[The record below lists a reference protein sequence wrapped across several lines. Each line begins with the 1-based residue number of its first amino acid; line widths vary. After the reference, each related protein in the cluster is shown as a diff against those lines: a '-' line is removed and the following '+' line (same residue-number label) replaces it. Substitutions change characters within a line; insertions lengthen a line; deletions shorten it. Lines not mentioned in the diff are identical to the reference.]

1 MQIDLLIKLNRK
13 EEILPNIKKRQS
25 FYPLD
30 DCLKKCLDNN
40 MIEESVYLYQIKG
53 DNNNAFH
60 LIKNN
65 LIKSFDLAI
74 EKKENENEKEKYL
87 EEYLNILKIC
97 TQICENNSDS
107 VIQNQNISEEKT
119 KESENLWYELL
130 DIIYD
135 LYNKSKGDKTLENLI
150 KSSIENILKK
160 MCLFV
165 SINQII
171 ETVSKKNQNAEF
183 KEFKDL
189 LVKMLRS
196 YGNFSK
202 LLGHTKL
209 ILKKHIDEN
218 FENLYFESNKGN
230 LFPLQK
236 CDSCQKK
243 FELSSIETVFAFHC
257 GHKYHKKCTDKD
269 ENDNPSCTIC
279 KRNEIESLLLSH
291 KVNFRKMSDKENFQ
305 LDYLK
310 EQNIKQNKR
319 SIYRLKIFEKIFNEK
334 YSAVSLFFFIF
345 F

>member
-1 MQIDLLIKLNRK
+1 M
-13 EEILPNIKKRQS
+13 
-25 FYPLD
+25 
-30 DCLKKCLDNN
+30 
-40 MIEESVYLYQIKG
+40 
-53 DNNNAFH
+53 
-60 LIKNN
+60 
-65 LIKSFDLAI
+65 
-74 EKKENENEKEKYL
+74 
-87 EEYLNILKIC
+87 
-97 TQICENNSDS
+97 
-107 VIQNQNISEEKT
+107 
-119 KESENLWYELL
+119 L

-160 MCLFV
+160 MFLFV

-171 ETVSKKNQNAEF
+171 ETVSEKNQNAEF

-189 LVKMLRS
+189 LVKMLIS

-269 ENDNPSCTIC
+269 ENDNPSCITC

-291 KVNFRKMSDKENFQ
+291 KVNIRKMSDNENIQ

-310 EQNIKQNKR
+310 EQNIKQNQR

-334 YSAVSLFFFIF
+334 YSAVSLFFFNF